1 MGQGGPT
8 RAESVRTRGFV
19 GGVLATAFA
28 VAVGF
33 GLIVP
38 ALPTFAVQLGAG
50 YGAASI
56 VIATFAAVRLVC
68 SGPAGVAVDRLG
80 SRWIVAAG
88 LLIVSLSSGLVA
100 LAQTYPQL
108 LVLRGAGGVGSA
120 LFIVGIGQHVVRT
133 VPSRERGR
141 ANGMLQ
147 GAFLLGGASGP
158 AIGGLVVEIL
168 GIRAPFVAYAATLLA
183 AMLVT
188 LRYLREEQGSD
199 AVAASGRPAPPPDP
213 SEGIDVP
220 GPGVSGGAAGGRGEP
235 VPPATAA
242 HAPGPS
248 PGASDGPPGAGTA
261 ATSDGTGAGDGRLGP
276 LLRDPTFWAAL
287 YLYAAI
293 AWASQGV
300 RFVAVPLLGSDVLGE
315 AIGIVGVALTVSS
328 VAHGALLWPASRHA
342 DSRGRLGPLR
352 VGTGVYVVSMLGL
365 ITVTG
370 PVGLIAWMAVQGV
383 ANGIASPLPAAVVG
397 DLAPPGAEGRAVG
410 LMNVAR
416 DIGAVAG
423 PLATG
428 YIAEFWSFD
437 AAFAVS
443 AGLLGLGVLATFL
456 MRETLER

>member
-1 MGQGGPT
+1 MGKGGPI

-56 VIATFAAVRLVC
+56 VIATFAAVRLLC
-68 SGPAGVAVDRLG
+68 SGPAGIAVDRLG
-80 SRWIVAAG
+80 SRWIVASG

-100 LAQTYPQL
+100 LAQTYAHL

-168 GIRAPFVAYAATLLA
+168 GIRAPFVAYAATLLVA
-183 AMLVT
+183 TVVT
-188 LRYLREEQGSD
+188 LRYLREEEGSD
-199 AVAASGRPAPPPDP
+199 AVAASGRTTPPPDP
-213 SEGIDVP
+213 SAGPDLV
-220 GPGVSGGAAGGRGEP
+220 GPGTSGGAPGAGEEP
-235 VPPATAA
+235 VPPAAA
-242 HAPGPS
+242 ASAPGPS
-248 PGASDGPPGAGTA
+248 PGRPAE
-261 ATSDGTGAGDGRLGP
+261 GDGRLGP

-352 VGTGVYVVSMLGL
+352 VGTAIYVVSMLGL

-410 LMNVAR
+410 LMNIAR

-437 AAFAVS
+437 AAFLVS
-443 AGLLGLGVLATFL
+443 AGLLGLGVLVTL
-456 MRETLER
+456 VMRETLER